1 MTERLY
7 YTDATLL
14 TFEATVVSVEGVR
27 VVLDRTAFYP
37 TSGGQPFDTGALGDA
52 RVVDVIDGDDHGD
65 RIVHVLAAPPRFAV
79 GDTVRGTIDPARRRD
94 HMQQHTGQ
102 HLLSA
107 VFEDLFGA
115 KTVSVHFGDALSTI
129 DFDADS
135 LGAEKLAKAEARANA
150 LVAEARPVT
159 VSFEDAATAQ
169 GLRKPSDR
177 TGEIRIV
184 TIAGTD
190 RSACGGTHVA
200 TTAEIGAVLLRGT
213 ERMKGN
219 VRVSFVCGDRALAAA
234 RADAAAL
241 TAMATA
247 LTTSVAELP
256 VLVAAQATQLREA
269 NATLRKAQDE
279 LATFKARALVDATAP
294 SDDGIRRVLHTA
306 GSMDELR
313 ALAQAASLL
322 TKTLFVGVVRSPS
335 AIAYAASADT
345 DKNAGAI
352 VKAVVTAHG
361 GKGGGSPRAAQ
372 ATVPAEALDAVV
384 AELQKA

>member
-14 TFEATVVSVEGVR
+14 TFDAKVVSVDGVR

-52 RVVDVIDGDDHGD
+52 RVVDVIDGDDQ
-65 RIVHVLAAPPRFAV
+65 IVHVLTAPPRFAV
-79 GDTVRGTIDPARRRD
+79 GDTVRGSIDPARRRD

-169 GLRKPSDR
+169 GLRKLSDR

>member
-1 MTERLY
+1 VTERLY

-14 TFEATVVSVEGVR
+14 TFDAKVVSVDGVR

-52 RVVDVIDGDDHGD
+52 RVVDVIDGDDQ
-65 RIVHVLAAPPRFAV
+65 IVHVLTAPPRFAV
-79 GDTVRGTIDPARRRD
+79 GDTVRGSIDPARRRD

-169 GLRKPSDR
+169 GLRKLSDR

>member
-14 TFEATVVSVEGVR
+14 TFDATVVTVDGVR

-37 TSGGQPFDTGALGDA
+37 TSGGQPFDTGVLGEA
-52 RVVDVIDGDDHGD
+52 RVVDVIDGDDG
-65 RIVHVLAAPPRFAV
+65 IVHVLAAPPRFAV
-79 GDTVRGTIDPARRRD
+79 GDTVRGTIDHARRRD

-115 KTVSVHFGDALSTI
+115 KTVSVHFGDVLSTI

-135 LGAEKLAKAEARANA
+135 LGAEKLAKGEARANA

-241 TAMATA
+241 TTMATA

-256 VLVAAQATQLREA
+256 ALVTAQATQLRDA

-279 LATFKARALVDATAP
+279 LASFKARALVDGTAP
-294 SDDGIRRVLHTA
+294 GDDGIRRVLHTA
-306 GSMDELR
+306 ASMDELR
-313 ALAQAASLL
+313 PLAQAASLVP
-322 TKTLFVGVVRSPS
+322 KTVLVGVVRSPS

-384 AELQKA
+384 AALQQA